1 MGVSCAYRQ
10 GRRVEKGG
18 DVEVDVFFYFFD
30 PWSWMILTVASVL
43 FVVYQFINPFMWQLP

>member
-18 DVEVDVFFYFFD
+18 DVEVDVFLLLFRSMELDDFD
-30 PWSWMILTVASVL
+30 CGQCFICGLP
-43 FVVYQFINPFMWQLP
+43 VY